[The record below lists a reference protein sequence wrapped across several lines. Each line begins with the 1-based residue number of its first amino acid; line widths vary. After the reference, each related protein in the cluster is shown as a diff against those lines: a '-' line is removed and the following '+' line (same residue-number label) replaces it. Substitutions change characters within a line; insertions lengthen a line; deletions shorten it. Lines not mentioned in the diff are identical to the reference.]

1 MFSFRRIG
9 EACTLWF
16 QQLKFMYAG
25 MYIEKV
31 HRKPLFTSEGR
42 ETISA
47 AVQLVYIFCYV
58 ISAMM
63 LHFKSLNMPHKS
75 NFWSGSSEVILYW
88 DCISCVH
95 FVWVSISTRSF
106 SHPYA
111 VCYQTRAGYATRMFA
126 ASANAVH
133 WHCVSWFYYS
143 YVSFWIANY
152 VSFSIHSLMSMSL
165 YANKLL

>member
-1 MFSFRRIG
+1 MVSTTEIHV
-9 EACTLWF
+9 CWHV
-16 QQLKFMYAG
+16 
-25 MYIEKV
+25 EKV

-75 NFWSGSSEVILYW
+75 NLWSGSEVILYW
-88 DCISCVH
+88 DPAPCVLGPYVH
-95 FVWVSISTRSF
+95 CVWVSISTRSF

-133 WHCVSWFYYS
+133 
-143 YVSFWIANY
+143 
-152 VSFSIHSLMSMSL
+152 
-165 YANKLL
+165 